1 MRCVRIYF
9 VILSASE
16 GSRSLQNFGWDSS
29 PMSGVRMTICMAIPT
44 PMMPDFKGGP
54 VVFLKEVKA
63 ELAKVIWPTRADV
76 IKLTVVVVVVSF
88 VIGVYVGG
96 LDLIFTKLTDI
107 LVQR

>member
-1 MRCVRIYF
+1 
-9 VILSASE
+9 
-16 GSRSLQNFGWDSS
+16 
-29 PMSGVRMTICMAIPT
+29 MAIPT

-63 ELAKVIWPTRADV
+63 ELTKVIWPTRQDV
-76 IKLTVVVVVVSF
+76 IKLTIVVVAVSLA
-88 VIGVYVGG
+88 IGIYIGG